1 MRDGGGERITW
12 WRSVRI
18 GEKRV
23 FKRRDVK
30 DFRHKP
36 SLLLFTLPLLR
47 KRLVSQVH
55 GSLFWLLVVI
65 RFSASVCRV

>member
-30 DFRHKP
+30 DFRLKP
-36 SLLLFTLPLLR
+36 CLLVSTLLLLR
-47 KRLVSQVH
+47 RRLVS
-55 GSLFWLLVVI
+55 
-65 RFSASVCRV
+65 